1 MHHSLLSP
9 ETEGF
14 THFTCIKSECPLKP
28 EWGFARVSN
37 EWCIRNKDL
46 VVGQLSEVA
55 GTLLI
60 LAKGYSGEQ
69 RYQRYEFEKKLIESQ
84 FYVMGGVTT
93 FVTLGI
99 VCYHYRS
106 GR

>member
-1 MHHSLLSP
+1 M
-9 ETEGF
+9 
-14 THFTCIKSECPLKP
+14 
-28 EWGFARVSN
+28 
-37 EWCIRNKDL
+37 
-46 VVGQLSEVA
+46 GQLSEVA